1 MKNQQLASSP
11 QPEGMGQRDADKR
24 TWASQTRL
32 DSNSSCPLVS
42 GDSAVGA
49 ATPESGELMKRI
61 RNAKAGTDS
70 WASREDAGR
79 LLGDSAA
86 KMTTTNWM
94 ASWREVEAVQAGR
107 GGYEVLVEGKAILPA
122 SDLWAERP
130 VELDDNAHVMRWGA
144 RQASLQL
151 GVAAKAAAALGPCS
165 GRWPLTNAKVS
176 TKTIHWPPDA
186 GAVDGVTSR
195 GIPPSVK
202 SAAAPNLN
210 GC

>member
-1 MKNQQLASSP
+1 
-11 QPEGMGQRDADKR
+11 
-24 TWASQTRL
+24 
-32 DSNSSCPLVS
+32 
-42 GDSAVGA
+42 
-49 ATPESGELMKRI
+49 MKRI

-79 LLGDSAA
+79 LFRGSAA

-94 ASWREVEAVQAGR
+94 ASWREVEAVQVGR

-144 RQASLQL
+144 RQASLSSW
-151 GVAAKAAAALGPCS
+151 AKRRKRRQRWACS

-176 TKTIHWPPDA
+176 TKSIHWPPDA

-195 GIPPSVK
+195 GIHNPPPSK
-202 SAAAPNLN
+202 AQLRRT
-210 GC
+210 